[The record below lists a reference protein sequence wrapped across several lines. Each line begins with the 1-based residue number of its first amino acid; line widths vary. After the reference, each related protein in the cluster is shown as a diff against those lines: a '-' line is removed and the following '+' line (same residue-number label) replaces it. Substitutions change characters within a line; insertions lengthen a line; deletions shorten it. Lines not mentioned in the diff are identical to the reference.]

1 MSLFGIGAKGVAS
14 AVGGIIGGAL
24 SNSASRH
31 AMQAQIAANRYDYQ
45 HRYQW
50 AMQDMQAAGLNPI
63 LAATQGI
70 AGTVNGASALGA
82 SYNSIGG
89 DLAAGAG
96 ADAASNSAK
105 AQQKHADIADRLS
118 YGTLKQMD
126 SQIALNAASAK
137 KMDEDTLATHLSNRL
152 FNDSYQYQ
160 LDIYRQNLANA
171 QKNGQL
177 IDSQIANNAFMR
189 DVVMPAQAYSFTSQG
204 NASNSA
210 ADYNYKLGLVAD
222 ADKAYKDARNSD
234 YKKIGVS
241 DDGGIWSTVGRTA
254 SRWLDNVGSRI
265 YSKYGKGGNY

>member
-1 MSLFGIGAKGVAS
+1 MGLGWLGS
-14 AVGGIIGGAL
+14 AVGGLLGGAL

-31 AMQAQIAANRYDYQ
+31 AMNAQVSANRYDYQ

-105 AQQKHADIADRLS
+105 AQQKHADIADKLS
-118 YGTLKQMD
+118 FGQLKQMD

-137 KMDEDTLATHLSNRL
+137 KLDEDTLGTHLANRL
-152 FNDSYQYQ
+152 FNDSYNYQ

-171 QKNGQL
+171 QKQGMY

-189 DVVMPAQAYSFTSQG
+189 DVVMPAQAYSYTAQG

-210 ADYNYKLGLVAD
+210 ADYNGKLGKI
-222 ADKAYKDARNSD
+222 ADKDYEYKGYRNKD
-234 YKKIGVS
+234 YGTFGNA
-241 DDGGIWSTVGRTA
+241 DDGGLFSTLGRY
-254 SRWLDNVGSRI
+254 GSRLVNSI
-265 YSKYGKGGNY
+265 FGD

>member
-1 MSLFGIGAKGVAS
+1 MSLFGIGADGVAS
-14 AVGGIIGGAL
+14 AFGGLIGGAL
-24 SNSASRH
+24 SNSASKH
-31 AMQAQIAANRYDYQ
+31 AMRAQIAANRYDYQ

-50 AMQDMQAAGLNPI
+50 AMQDMQQAGLNPI

-118 YGTLKQMD
+118 YGQINQMN

-137 KMDEDTLATHLSNRL
+137 KLDEDTLGTHLANRL
-152 FNDSYQYQ
+152 FNDSYNYQ
-160 LDIYRQNLANA
+160 LDIYRQNLENA
-171 QKNGQL
+171 KKQGMY

-189 DVVMPAQAYSFTSQG
+189 DVVMPAQAYSYTASG
-204 NASNSA
+204 NASNSS
-210 ADYNYKLGLVAD
+210 ADYNYKLGLIAD
-222 ADKAYKDARNSD
+222 RDYEYKGYKNRD
-234 YKKIGVS
+234 YGTFGNS
-241 DDGGIWSTVGRTA
+241 DDGGIFSTLGRY
-254 SRWLDNVGSRI
+254 GSRLVNSI
-265 YSKYGKGGNY
+265 FGN

>member
-1 MSLFGIGAKGVAS
+1 MGLGWLGS
-14 AVGGIIGGAL
+14 AVGGLVGGAL

-31 AMQAQIAANRYDYQ
+31 AMNAQISANRYDYQ

-70 AGTVNGASALGA
+70 AGSVNGASALGA

-118 YGTLKQMD
+118 FGQIKQMD
-126 SQIALNAASAK
+126 SQIALNAVSAK
-137 KMDEDTLATHLSNRL
+137 KLEEDTLGTHLANRL
-152 FNDSYQYQ
+152 FNDSYNYQ

-171 QKNGQL
+171 QKQGAY
-177 IDSQIANNAFMR
+177 IDSQIANNQFMR
-189 DVVMPAQAYSFTSQG
+189 DVVMPAQAYSYTAQG
-204 NASNSA
+204 NSSNSA
-210 ADYNYKLGLVAD
+210 ADYNVKLGKLAD
-222 ADKAYKDARNSD
+222 RDFEYKGYRNKD
-234 YKKIGVS
+234 YGTFGNA
-241 DDGGIWSTVGRTA
+241 DDGGVFSTLGRY
-254 SRWLDNVGSRI
+254 GSRLVNSI
-265 YSKYGKGGNY
+265 FGN

>member
-1 MSLFGIGAKGVAS
+1 MSLFGIGAKGVAG
-14 AVGGIIGGAL
+14 AVGGLIGGAL
-24 SNSASRH
+24 SNSASKH

-50 AMQDMQAAGLNPI
+50 SMQDMQAAGLNPI

-118 YGTLKQMD
+118 FGQIKQMD

-137 KMDEDTLATHLSNRL
+137 KLDEDTLGTHLANRL
-152 FNDSYQYQ
+152 FNDSYNYQ
-160 LDIYRQNLANA
+160 LDIYRQNLENA
-171 QKNGQL
+171 KKQGL
-177 IDSQIANNAFMR
+177 YIDSQIANNAFMR
-189 DVVMPAQAYSFTSQG
+189 DVVMPAQAYSYTASG
-204 NASNSA
+204 NASNSS
-210 ADYNYKLGLVAD
+210 ADYNYKLGLIAD
-222 ADKAYKDARNSD
+222 RDYEYKGYKNRD
-234 YKKIGVS
+234 YGTFGNS
-241 DDGGIWSTVGRTA
+241 DDGGIFSTLGRY
-254 SRWLDNVGSRI
+254 GSRLVNSI
-265 YSKYGKGGNY
+265 FGN

>member
-1 MSLFGIGAKGVAS
+1 MSFLGIGLKGFTSLA
-14 AVGGIIGGAL
+14 GGLLGGAL

-31 AMQAQIAANRYDYQ
+31 AMDAQISANRYDYQ

-82 SYNSIGG
+82 SYNSLGG

-118 YGTLKQMD
+118 YGQLDQMK

-137 KMDEDTLATHLSNRL
+137 KLDEDTLGTHLANRL
-152 FNDSYQYQ
+152 FNDSYNYQ
-160 LDIYRQNLANA
+160 LDIYRQNLENA
-171 QKNGQL
+171 KKQGMY
-177 IDSQIANNAFMR
+177 IDSLIANNAFMR
-189 DVVMPAQAYSFTSQG
+189 DVVMPAQAFSYTASG
-204 NASNSA
+204 NASNSS
-210 ADYNYKLGLVAD
+210 ADYNRKLGMVAD
-222 ADKAYKDARNSD
+222 RDYEYKGYRNKD
-234 YKKIGVS
+234 YGTYGVS
-241 DDGGIWSTVGRTA
+241 DDGGIWSTLGRYG
-254 SRWLDNVGSRI
+254 SRLVGSI
-265 YSKYGKGGNY
+265 FGN

>member
-1 MSLFGIGAKGVAS
+1 MSLFGIGAKGFAS
-14 AVGGIIGGAL
+14 AVGGLIGGSL

-105 AQQKHADIADRLS
+105 AQQKHADVADKLS
-118 YGTLKQMD
+118 VGSLKQMD
-126 SQIALNAASAK
+126 SQISLNAASAK
-137 KMDEDTLATHLSNRL
+137 KLEADTNATSLANKL
-152 FNDSYQYQ
+152 FTDSYDYE
-160 LDIYRQNLANA
+160 LDLRRQNLENA
-171 QKNGQL
+171 KKQGIY
-177 IDSQIANNAFMR
+177 IDSQIANNQFMR
-189 DVVMPAQAYSFTSQG
+189 DVVMPAQAYSYTAQG
-204 NASNSA
+204 NSSNSA
-210 ADYNYKLGLVAD
+210 ADYNVKLGKLAD
-222 ADKAYKDARNSD
+222 RDFEYKGYRNKD
-234 YKKIGVS
+234 YGTFGNS
-241 DDGGIWSTVGRTA
+241 DDGGVFSTLGRY
-254 SRWLDNVGSRI
+254 GSRLVNSI
-265 YSKYGKGGNY
+265 FGD

>member
-1 MSLFGIGAKGVAS
+1 MSLAWLGS
-14 AVGGIIGGAL
+14 AAGGLIGGAL

-105 AQQKHADIADRLS
+105 AQQKHADVADKLS
-118 YGTLKQMD
+118 VGSLKQMD
-126 SQIALNAASAK
+126 SQIALNGASAK
-137 KMDEDTLATHLSNRL
+137 KLEADTNATSLSNKL
-152 FNDSYQYQ
+152 FTDTYDYQR
-160 LDIYRQNLANA
+160 DIYRTRLENA
-171 QKNGQL
+171 KKEGIY

-189 DVVMPAQAYSFTSQG
+189 DVVMPAQAFSYTASG
-204 NASNSA
+204 NASNSS
-210 ADYNYKLGLVAD
+210 ADYNRKLGLI
-222 ADKAYKDARNSD
+222 ADKDFEYKGYRNKD
-234 YKKIGVS
+234 YGTYGNS
-241 DDGGIWSTVGRTA
+241 DDGGIFSTLGRHIT
-254 SRWLDNVGSRI
+254 RLTEGFF
-265 YSKYGKGGNY
+265 K

>member
-14 AVGGIIGGAL
+14 ALGGIVGGAL

-118 YGTLKQMD
+118 YGQINQMN

-137 KMDEDTLATHLSNRL
+137 KLDEDTLGTHLANRL
-152 FNDSYQYQ
+152 FNDSYNYQ
-160 LDIYRQNLANA
+160 LDIYRQNLENA
-171 QKNGQL
+171 KKQGMY

-189 DVVMPAQAYSFTSQG
+189 DVVMPAQAFSYTAQG

-210 ADYNYKLGLVAD
+210 AAYNGKLGLL
-222 ADKAYKDARNSD
+222 ADKDYEYKGYRNRD
-234 YKKIGVS
+234 YGTYGDS
-241 DDGGIWSTVGRTA
+241 DDGGIWSTI
-254 SRWLDNVGSRI
+254 SRKSTRIFDGIANWLSN
-265 YSKYGKGGNY
+265 

>member
-14 AVGGIIGGAL
+14 ALGGVIGGAL

-82 SYNSIGG
+82 SYNSLGG

-118 YGTLKQMD
+118 YGSLKQMD

-137 KMDEDTLATHLSNRL
+137 KLEEDTLATHLSNRL
-152 FNDSYQYQ
+152 FNDSYNYQ
-160 LDIYRQNLANA
+160 LDIYRQNLENA
-171 QKNGQL
+171 KKQGMF
-177 IDSQIANNAFMR
+177 IDSQILNNQFMR
-189 DVVMPAQAYSFTSQG
+189 DVVMPSQAYSYTAAG
-204 NASNSA
+204 NASNSS
-210 ADYNYKLGLVAD
+210 ADYNRKLGLI
-222 ADKAYKDARNSD
+222 ADKDYEYKGYRNKD
-234 YKKIGVS
+234 YGTFGNS
-241 DDGGIWSTVGRTA
+241 DDGGIFSTLGRY
-254 SRWLDNVGSRI
+254 GSRLVNSI
-265 YSKYGKGGNY
+265 FGN